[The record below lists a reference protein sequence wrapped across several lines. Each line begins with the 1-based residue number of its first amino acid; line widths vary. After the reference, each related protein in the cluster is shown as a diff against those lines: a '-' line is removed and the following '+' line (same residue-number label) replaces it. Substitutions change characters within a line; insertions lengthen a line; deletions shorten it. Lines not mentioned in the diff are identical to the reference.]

1 MAPRI
6 LVVDHNKAFATM
18 LRDML
23 ETEGGYQVA
32 TAPTGSTALALLHRA
47 DFDLTIVDM
56 DLDPA
61 DMGYRELILS
71 IRQVQ
76 PTMRLVLIPLMGEDL
91 PPEVHELD
99 IQGALSKPFFADDLL
114 PSIRDALVKKVSPR
128 LRPPAPWP
136 ASRSVEQP
144 ATDIQ
149 AVLAGLARETN
160 ADMILLVSYAAD
172 NTRVVAHLGVS
183 DDDRAET
190 LAGFVLVTVSAA
202 QAAAHFLGQPD
213 QPFEHNMFED
223 GSLRLYAMILPGS
236 LMLVVVTPTST
247 PLGTIRHN
255 LRRAGR
261 DLAVRALT

>member
-23 ETEGGYQVA
+23 ETDGGYQVA
-32 TAPTGSTALALLHRA
+32 TAPTGSMALAFLRRA

-61 DMGYRELILS
+61 DMSYRELVLS
-71 IRQVQ
+71 IRQIQ

-114 PSIRDALVKKVSPR
+114 PSIRDALAKQVSPG
-128 LRPPAPWP
+128 LQPPALSP
-136 ASRSVEQP
+136 ASRPVGQP
-144 ATDIQ
+144 ATDVQ
-149 AVLAGLARETN
+149 AVLGGLARETN
-160 ADMILLVSYAAD
+160 ADMILLVSYAAES
-172 NTRVVAHLGVS
+172 TGVVAHFGVL
-183 DDDRAET
+183 DDAHAET
-190 LAGFVLVTVSAA
+190 LAGSVLVTVSAA
-202 QAAAHFLGQPD
+202 QAAAHYLGQPD
-213 QPFEHNMFED
+213 QPFEHNMFES
-223 GSLRLYAMILPGS
+223 GLLRLYAMILPGS
-236 LMLVVVTPTST
+236 LMLVVITPTST